1 MRNAAGW
8 VGIPG
13 ELGDDSRMRARERA
27 GAVGLGVVA
36 AVLRVLC
43 FLHYRFDSDEP
54 QHLHVAWGWTQ
65 GLVQYRD
72 FFDNHAPLFHIVTAP
87 ILSLIGEKS
96 DALLWMRAP
105 MLLLFAVVLGVTYAI
120 SRRWEAVLL
129 LALFPPFFL
138 KSLEYRTDNLWNALW
153 MLALLALIRKRAFL
167 AGLLLGL
174 ALCVSLKTVLLIVT
188 LGGAAAIAK
197 KNAKWALLGIPI
209 APAILA
215 WYFHIKGAWPQLV
228 LCVFTFNTRGS
239 EPSPLRFAWP
249 FAMAALL
256 AAAWRFRKNPDT
268 FLATAAAIFTITLVC
283 FWTLISPRD
292 FLPLM
297 PLAAILLAA
306 ALPRSV
312 TLALCAIFAVSIA
325 YYAKPL
331 VNQTDEQITM
341 LNQVLGMTRP
351 GEPLIDYKG
360 ETIFRRRPFYY
371 IFEKIGRGQVRSGLI
386 VDTIPESIIAAR
398 CHAAQA
404 DGAFWPPR
412 GREFMLKNFLDMG
425 RIRASGQW
433 IGDDGTFSIAVPGD
447 YIVIDPN
454 GIAAGAL
461 DDSPQLAS
469 RSLEAGA
476 HRFVRAHDGP
486 LAVIW
491 APAFARGYSPFHL
504 RDREF

>member
-1 MRNAAGW
+1 MRDH
-8 VGIPG
+8 VPMT
-13 ELGDDSRMRARERA
+13 LRERA
-27 GAVGLGVVA
+27 GVWGLVA
-36 AVLRVLC
+36 AGIALRVLC

-54 QHLHVAWGWTQ
+54 QHLHVAWGWTR
-65 GLVQYRD
+65 GFVQYRD
-72 FFDNHAPLFHIVTAP
+72 LFDNHAPLFHMATAP
-87 ILSLIGEKS
+87 ILALVGERS

-105 MLLLFAVVLGVTYAI
+105 MLLLFAVVLGMTWAI
-120 SRRWEAVLL
+120 GKRWEAVML
-129 LALFPPFFL
+129 LAFFPPFFL
-138 KSLEYRTDNLWNALW
+138 KSLEYRTDNLWTALW
-153 MLALLALIRKRAFL
+153 MLALFALLRRRAFL
-167 AGLLLGL
+167 AGLMIGL

-188 LGGAAAIAK
+188 LGGAVAMTGRLRESG
-197 KNAKWALLGIPI
+197 WALAGIPI

-215 WYFHIKGAWPQLV
+215 WYFHLKGAWPQLF

-249 FAMAALL
+249 FAMALL
-256 AAAWRFRKNPDT
+256 IAIAWRRQKT
-268 FLATAAAIFTITLVC
+268 ERLFLATASAIFVITLVC

-292 FLPLM
+292 YLPLM
-297 PLAAILLAA
+297 PLAAILIAP
-306 ALPRSV
+306 ALPRAA
-312 TLALCAIFAVSIA
+312 TLAICALFTVTIW

-351 GEPLIDYKG
+351 GDLLMDYKG

-371 IFEKIGRGQVRSGLI
+371 IFEKIGREQMRNGLI

-404 DGAFWPPR
+404 DGPFWPAR
-412 GREFMLKNFLDMG
+412 GRAFMVKNFLDMG

-433 IGDDGTFSIAVPGD
+433 LGDDGRFTIAVPGD
-447 YIVIDPN
+447 YVIVGPN
-454 GIAAGAL
+454 GLAEGTL
-461 DDSPQLAS
+461 DGTPQLDA
-469 RSLEAGA
+469 RPLEAGPHQFA
-476 HRFVRAHDGP
+476 RTHDGP
-486 LAVIW
+486 LAVMW

>member
-1 MRNAAGW
+1 MR
-8 VGIPG
+8 V
-13 ELGDDSRMRARERA
+13 RERA
-27 GAVGLGVVA
+27 GAVGLVV
-36 AVLRVLC
+36 VGLILRVLC
-43 FLHYRFDSDEP
+43 FLNYRFDSDEP
-54 QHLHVAWGWTQ
+54 QHLHVAWGWTR
-65 GLVQYRD
+65 GFVQYRD
-72 FFDNHAPLFHIVTAP
+72 FFDNHAPLFHMVTAP
-87 ILSLIGEKS
+87 ILSLVGERS

-105 MLLLFAVVLGVTYAI
+105 MLFLFAVVLGVTYAI
-120 SRRWEAVLL
+120 GKRWEAVLL
-129 LALFPPFFL
+129 LAFFPPFFL
-138 KSLEYRTDNLWNALW
+138 KSLEYRTDNLWTALW
-153 MLALLALIRKRAFL
+153 MLALLALIRKKAFL

-174 ALCVSLKTVLLIVT
+174 AFCVSLKTLLLIVT
-188 LGGAAAIAK
+188 VGGAVAITGAMK
-197 KNAKWALLGIPI
+197 ESRWAVAGIPI

-228 LCVFTFNTRGS
+228 LCVFTFNTRGA

-256 AAAWRFRKNPDT
+256 AVAWRFRKNTDA
-268 FLATAAAIFTITLVC
+268 FLATTAAIFTITLVC

-292 FLPLM
+292 FLPIM
-297 PLAAILLAA
+297 PIAAILLAA
-306 ALPRSV
+306 AIPRAA
-312 TLALCAIFAVSIA
+312 TLALCALFAASIA
-325 YYAKPL
+325 WYAKPL

-351 GEPLIDYKG
+351 GEPLMDYKG

-386 VDTIPESIIAAR
+386 VDTIPESIIVAR

-433 IGDDGTFSIAVPGD
+433 IGDDGTFTIAVPGD
-447 YIVIDPN
+447 YLVVDPN
-454 GIAAGAL
+454 GLAEGTLDGA
-461 DDSPQLAS
+461 PQLAP
-469 RSLEAGA
+469 RSLEAGPHQFA
-476 HRFVRAHDGP
+476 RAHDGP
-486 LAVIW
+486 LAVMW

>member
-1 MRNAAGW
+1 
-8 VGIPG
+8 
-13 ELGDDSRMRARERA
+13 MRARERA
-27 GAVGLGVVA
+27 GAVGLVV
-36 AVLRVLC
+36 VGLILRALC
-43 FLHYRFDSDEP
+43 FLNYRFDSDEP

-65 GLVQYRD
+65 GFVQYRD
-72 FFDNHAPLFHIVTAP
+72 FFDNHAPLFHMATAP
-87 ILSLIGEKS
+87 ILSLVGERA

-120 SRRWEAVLL
+120 GRRWEAVLL
-129 LALFPPFFL
+129 LAFFPPFFL
-138 KSLEYRTDNLWNALW
+138 KSLEYRTDNLWTALW
-153 MLALLALIRKRAFL
+153 MLALLALIRKKAFL

-174 ALCVSLKTVLLIVT
+174 ALCVSLKTLLLIVT
-188 LGGAAAIAK
+188 LGGAAAITGATK
-197 KNAKWALLGIPI
+197 QSRWALAGIPI

-228 LCVFTFNTRGS
+228 LCVFTFNTRGA

-256 AAAWRFRKNPDT
+256 AIAWRFRKNSDT
-268 FLATAAAIFTITLVC
+268 FLATAAAIFIVTLVC

-292 FLPLM
+292 FLPIM
-297 PLAAILLAA
+297 PIAALLLATAIPRA
-306 ALPRSV
+306 A
-312 TLALCAIFAVSIA
+312 TLALCALFAASIA

-351 GEPLIDYKG
+351 GEPLMDYKG

-412 GREFMLKNFLDMG
+412 GREFMVKNFLDMG

-433 IGDDGTFSIAVPGD
+433 IGDEGTFTIAVPGD
-447 YIVIDPN
+447 YLVVDPN
-454 GIAAGAL
+454 GIAAGTL
-461 DDSPQLAS
+461 DGSPQLAA
-469 RSLEAGA
+469 RSLEAGP
-476 HRFVRAHDGP
+476 HRFARAHDGP
-486 LAVIW
+486 LAVMW
-491 APAFARGYSPFHL
+491 APAFTRGYSPFHL